1 MDVSPPTGRN
11 RRAAGHSTF
20 ELLAAVHG
28 DRGARYRSTK
38 DAADFAGG
46 QMRVALGR
54 GADHGTALRPL
65 LVGGVAS

>member
-1 MDVSPPTGRN
+1 ML
-11 RRAAGHSTF
+11 
-20 ELLAAVHG
+20 LLAAVHG